1 MKQRRVLLEQTT
13 PETARFDL
21 RQAKRPEVPG
31 ATQAGNVTS
40 LDFRMLKNKIG
51 ILSSISQ

>member
-13 PETARFDL
+13 PETAQFGSQ
-21 RQAKRPEVPG
+21 QAKWPEVPG

-40 LDFRMLKNKIG
+40 RDFRMLRNKIG